1 MQSWKVLASSWWWE
15 EQGDYSDEVM
25 GKGRMGQEP
34 GEHETLK
41 SDMLFG
47 KHWKKHRPGQVS
59 SLSHKVNVHDPTIV
73 ASMCVAP
80 EKASQE

>member
-41 SDMLFG
+41 VICYLESIG
-47 KHWKKHRPGQVS
+47 KNTGQVR
-59 SLSHKVNVHDPTIV
+59 SLL
-73 ASMCVAP
+73 
-80 EKASQE
+80 